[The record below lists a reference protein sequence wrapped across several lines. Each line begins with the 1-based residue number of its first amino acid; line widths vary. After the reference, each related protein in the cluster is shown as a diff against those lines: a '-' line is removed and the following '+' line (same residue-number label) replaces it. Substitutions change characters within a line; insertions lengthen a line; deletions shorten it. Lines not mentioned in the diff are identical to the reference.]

1 MTTAPKTRT
10 SGKNPADYTGIT
22 TQKLAEQHKEELQEA
37 AANMAMVTA
46 QKQADLDVVI
56 DYTGAD
62 TPVAEIERAPVEIN
76 SPIRT
81 IRVNSDI
88 DDMTFGRSV
97 VDPGDPETGRPTV
110 MGPLNTFTFKVG
122 FAYKVPV
129 DLAKHLEA
137 QGRLAYIGQ

>member
-1 MTTAPKTRT
+1 MTAPKTRT
-10 SGKNPADYTGIT
+10 SGKSPADYTGIT
-22 TQKLAEQHKEELQEA
+22 TQRLAEAHKEELQEQA
-37 AANMAMVTA
+37 KHLAMVNA
-46 QKQADLDVVI
+46 QAADDMDVVI

-62 TPVAEIERAPVEIN
+62 VPVEENIERAPVEIN

-88 DDMTFGRSV
+88 SDMTFGRQVLDS
-97 VDPGDPETGRPTV
+97 GDTETGRPAV
-110 MGPLNTFTFKVG
+110 MGSLNTFTFKVG
-122 FAYKVPV
+122 YAYKVPV

>member
-1 MTTAPKTRT
+1 MTAPKTRT
-10 SGKNPADYTGIT
+10 SGKSPADFTGIQ
-22 TQKLAEQHKEELQEA
+22 TQRLVEAHKEELQEQAKHLAMVNA
-37 AANMAMVTA
+37 AAAED
-46 QKQADLDVVI
+46 KDVVI

-62 TPVAEIERAPVEIN
+62 TPVAEVEKAPVEIN

-88 DDMTFGRSV
+88 DDMTFGRIV
-97 VDPGDPETGRPTV
+97 VDPGDPETGRPAI

>member
-1 MTTAPKTRT
+1 MTAPKTRT
-10 SGKNPADYTGIT
+10 SGKSPADFTGIT
-22 TQKLAEQHKEELQEA
+22 TQRLAEAHKEELQEA
-37 AANMAMVTA
+37 AKHVAMVTA
-46 QKQADLDVVI
+46 AAAEEKDVVI

-62 TPVAEIERAPVEIN
+62 TPVAEVERAPVEIN

-88 DDMTFGRSV
+88 DDMTFGRQV
-97 VDPGDPETGRPTV
+97 HDPGDPETGRPAI

-122 FAYKVPV
+122 FAYKVPA

>member
-1 MTTAPKTRT
+1 MTAPKTRT
-10 SGKNPADYTGIT
+10 SSKSPADFTGIT
-22 TQKLAEQHKEELQEA
+22 TQRLAEAHKEELKEQA
-37 AANMAMVTA
+37 QHLAMVNA
-46 QKQADLDVVI
+46 QREEDYDTVI

-62 TPVAEIERAPVEIN
+62 VPLDESIEKAPVEIN

-88 DDMTFGRSV
+88 TDMTFGRQV
-97 VDPGDPETGRPTV
+97 VDPGDPDTGRPAV
-110 MGPLNTFTFKVG
+110 MGSLNTFSFKVG
-122 FAYKVPV
+122 FSYKVPV